1 MRIKFLAKPN
11 KATVEQLIEKYYEAL
26 TTVAEEKELY
36 RLLSHPSLKGKYE
49 AERAMLSYFK
59 DEKTVKLQLPVRKM
73 LRHVAAVAV
82 LVVSAFF
89 VMVMVTPDAQASYA
103 WVNGKKVTNIH
114 KVKLY
119 AEKSLNSLPS
129 SSSIID
135 TNLKEVSS
143 GQLIEQQLA
152 IFAGNE

>member
-1 MRIKFLAKPN
+1 MRIKFFAKPDS
-11 KATVEQLIEKYYEAL
+11 EMLERLIGTYYEAL
-26 TTVAEEKELY
+26 TSVEEEKELY

-59 DEKTVKLQLPVRKM
+59 DEKTIKLQPPVLKM
-73 LRHVAAVAV
+73 LRHVAVVAV
-82 LVVSAFF
+82 LVVSAFL

-119 AEKSLNSLPS
+119 AEKSINSLPS

-135 TNLKEVSS
+135 KNLKEVSS